1 MNNLNHT
8 DTPPYKGEVCKMK
21 DDFLFSLFFNLV
33 YISVAIIAAKYILK
47 YVFRLLGERVEANSE
62 QAVSKEVN
70 GLFLK
75 IKGTIPLK
83 DGVTVADKYRYHPE
97 RFANALW
104 GEISRIA
111 MENPRSHLYKN
122 ARGEQTKVFQ
132 SLYTQFESVVAEK
145 D

>member
-1 MNNLNHT
+1 
-8 DTPPYKGEVCKMK
+8 MK
-21 DDFLFSLFFNLV
+21 DDFLFSLFFNMV
-33 YISVAIIAAKYILK
+33 YISVAIIAAKYIK
-47 YVFRLLGERVEANSE
+47 YVFHKLGERVEANAE

-122 ARGEQTKVFQ
+122 AHGEQTKVFQ

>member
-1 MNNLNHT
+1 
-8 DTPPYKGEVCKMK
+8 MK
-21 DDFLFSLFFNLV
+21 NDDFLFSLFFNMV

-47 YVFRLLGERVEANSE
+47 YVFHKLGERVEANAE

-75 IKGTIPLK
+75 IKGTVPLK
-83 DGVTVADKYRYHPE
+83 NGVTVAEKYRYHPE
-97 RFANALW
+97 RFADALW

-122 ARGEQTKVFQ
+122 ARGEQTRIFQ
-132 SLYTQFESVVAEK
+132 SLYQQFEAVVTAEK
-145 D
+145 N

>member
-1 MNNLNHT
+1 
-8 DTPPYKGEVCKMK
+8 MK
-21 DDFLFSLFFNLV
+21 DDFLFSLVNLA

-47 YVFRLLGERVEANSE
+47 YVFHLLGERVKANSE

-97 RFANALW
+97 RFANALC

-122 ARGEQTKVFQ
+122 ARGEQTKLFQ
-132 SLYTQFESVVAEK
+132 SLYTLFESVVAEK

>member
-1 MNNLNHT
+1 
-8 DTPPYKGEVCKMK
+8 MK

-33 YISVAIIAAKYILK
+33 YIFVAIIAAKYILK